1 MTMKSLVVYES
12 KFGDTAQVAQA
23 VADGL
28 HASGGV
34 HLLSVQDAVAFDLD
48 GIDLLVVG
56 GPTHAHGVSAALG
69 QWLASLPHEVVRDL
83 PIAAFDTRYRMARL
97 LSGSAARAI
106 ARRLERA
113 GATVVA
119 EPESFFVLGSQG
131 PLADGEIARAT
142 AWAKGLAERCVA
154 QRPALSTPAPGMA
167 GEHWQPHP

>member
-1 MTMKSLVVYES
+1 MKSLVVYES

-23 VADGL
+23 IAEGL
-28 HASGGV
+28 HDGGSV
-34 HLLSVQDAVAFDLD
+34 QLLSVMDAVPFDLD

-69 QWLASLPHEVVRDL
+69 QWLASLPREVVRDL

-113 GATVVA
+113 GAPTVA
-119 EPESFFVLGSQG
+119 EPESFFVLASQG
-131 PLADGEIARAT
+131 PLADGEIERAT
-142 AWAKGLAERCVA
+142 AWAQGLAGRRA
-154 QRPALSTPAPGMA
+154 AWRPAIISSATPPPD
-167 GEHWQPHP
+167 EHWQPHP